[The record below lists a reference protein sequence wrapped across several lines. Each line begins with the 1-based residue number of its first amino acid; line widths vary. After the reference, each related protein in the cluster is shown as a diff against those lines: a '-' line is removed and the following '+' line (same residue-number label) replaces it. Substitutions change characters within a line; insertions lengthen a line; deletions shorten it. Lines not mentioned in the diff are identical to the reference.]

1 MQNIGS
7 YQPPVGGRKTT
18 PKIRGMLKVASEF
31 EGLPEGVDRLDL
43 LHLVKDVGSYA
54 GFTQNMVALLEYYVM
69 FTRDCDWAPGGRPI
83 VYQSLVKTAR
93 KFRVSERQI
102 QYLENALANAGAL
115 TWDSSGN
122 NKRFGF
128 RHPESG
134 EIVYAYGVDLSP
146 LAALREQLEHKKAE
160 RAVLDE
166 AWYSTKRQI
175 SWYRARIR
183 SLIAE
188 AKEFPALECAAA
200 EAQHAYDGID
210 GHIRSY
216 MSLEDLNTLLDAH
229 IRLHDELK
237 ATIETTVPAE
247 QACGLINHLTQNT
260 SPTDDKNFV
269 HKYSTNKPLSLERD
283 TCSPSDKDAPK
294 GSVADS
300 SQPKSVAGSGGEVSR
315 GAWMAALSEEM
326 GRISWKQVL
335 AAGSERFREHLPM
348 HDRALTWPDIVEAAY
363 QLLPILGISKSA
375 WLDACMTLGRDGAAL
390 CIIIIDQKVQDPK
403 CNIRNP
409 GGYLRKM
416 TERAK
421 TGELN
426 LHGSVFGLL
435 KRGRDQYDS

>member
-1 MQNIGS
+1 MGNLEV
-7 YQPPVGGRKTT
+7 YQPPVGGRKST
-18 PKIRGMLKVASEF
+18 PKIRGMRQIASEF

-43 LHLVKDVGSYA
+43 LHLVKDVGSYG

-69 FTRDCDWAPGGRPI
+69 FTRECDWAPGGRPI

-146 LAALREQLEHKKAE
+146 LAALREQLERKKAE

-188 AKEFPALECAAA
+188 AKEMPPLDRAAA

-237 ATIETTVPAE
+237 ATIETTAPAE
-247 QACGLINHLTQNT
+247 QTCGLINDLTQN
-260 SPTDDKNFV
+260 SSSTDDKNFV
-269 HKYSTNKPLSLERD
+269 HKYSTNKPLSLKRD
-283 TCSPSDKDAPK
+283 TSSPSDRDAPE
-294 GSVADS
+294 GGVADS
-300 SQPKSVAGSGGEVSR
+300 SQPKPVAGSGGEVSR
-315 GAWMAALSEEM
+315 GDWMAALSEEM

-363 QLLPILGISKSA
+363 QLLPVLGISKSA

-390 CIIIIDQKVQDPK
+390 CIIIIDQKAQDPK

>member
-7 YQPPVGGRKTT
+7 YQPPVGGRKSS
-18 PKIRGMLKVASEF
+18 PKIRGMLQIASDF

-43 LHLVKDVGSYA
+43 LHLVKDVGSYG

-69 FTRDCDWAPGGRPI
+69 FTRDCDWAQGGRPI

-128 RHPESG
+128 RDPSSG

-146 LAALREQLEHKKAE
+146 LAALREQLERQKSE
-160 RAVLDE
+160 REALDE
-166 AWYSTKRQI
+166 AWYATKRKI

-188 AKEFPALECAAA
+188 AKEAASLERAAA
-200 EAQHAYDGID
+200 EAQHGYEGID

-216 MSLEDLNTLLDAH
+216 MSLDDLNALLDAH
-229 IRLHDELK
+229 SRLHDELK
-237 ATIETTVPAE
+237 ATIEADTPA
-247 QACGLINHLTQNT
+247 QQTCGLINDLTEN
-260 SPTDDKNFV
+260 SSSTDDNNFV
-269 HKYSTNKPLSLERD
+269 HKYSTNNPLSLKRD
-283 TCSPSDKDAPK
+283 TCSPLDGDAPK
-294 GSVADS
+294 GSVVDS
-300 SQPKSVAGSGGEVSR
+300 SQPKDNVRSGGEVRR
-315 GAWMAALSEEM
+315 GDWMAAIAEEM

-348 HDRALTWPDIVEAAY
+348 HERALSWPDIVEAAY

-409 GGYLRKM
+409 GGYLRTM
-416 TERAK
+416 TARAK
-421 TGELN
+421 TGDLN
-426 LHGSVFGLL
+426 LHRSVFGLL